1 MEVEQATASAARHF
15 SSDLAELHAKAGK
28 PSYSTLERLSRRQLR
43 RATMSDILNGNRMRV
58 PDWRFVAAFVEAC
71 RTAAQEG
78 GLDASALGSLADW
91 KRHWD
96 GMFQVPGPA
105 SFFQDARDDLTV
117 AARAPENPP
126 AWLPDVAH
134 PRKLSD
140 SHPPTATRTLP
151 RDIATFTGRTY
162 ELARLVE
169 AVSEAQGSGG
179 MARIQAIGGM
189 AGVGKTALAVHAA
202 HMLAETFPD
211 GQIFLGLHGHTPG
224 LQPVDPEGALS
235 TLLRTTGLAP
245 EQIPIGLEERAALW
259 RDRSANRRVLVVLD
273 DAVSSGQVEP
283 LLPSSPGSVTLI
295 TSRRHLIALEDAQ
308 TISLD
313 TLPPNDAATLLVR
326 LADRPGLRSNDQA
339 VQQITRLCGYLPLA
353 IGILGSQLRHH
364 PTWSAARLVEA
375 VSSARDR
382 LELLTAEDSTV
393 TAALNMSY
401 EQLTEAQRRL
411 FRHIGLH
418 PGTDIDIYTAAALDN
433 AEASITRRHL
443 DSLYDQ
449 HLLSEPAP
457 GRYRLHDLVRE
468 YARSLAALDPADEN
482 ESAIRRLLGYYQD
495 TAASADRHLSRR
507 SRPSFWSES
516 ASSTST
522 AMPAFD
528 NEEQALSWTRTERVN
543 LLACLD
549 MAAQAGLHLSVVRLT
564 AGAASLLQRD
574 GPWDVAIHRHTVAA
588 QTAQQ
593 LGDHFGEANALNDLG
608 IVRRL
613 VGDYRGASE
622 ALESALV
629 IYRDL
634 GDRLGEANALND
646 LGIVRRLVGDYRGA
660 SEALESA
667 LVIYRDLGDRLG
679 EANALNNV
687 GTVAYLIG
695 DYAKAARALE
705 SALVT
710 YRDLGDR
717 LGDART
723 LTYLGFVQHKIGD
736 NPGAAVALETALR
749 VYRELSYGL
758 GEAAAL
764 VGLTA
769 VQQQTGDYPGAA
781 IAVEAAMSIYQQ
793 LGYRLGEATAFTG
806 MGRVRQKTGDSS
818 GAAVALETALSI
830 YRELGDRGGEAE
842 VLNEIGTVHRSFGN
856 IARAEACHSQAL
868 DLSREIASSWDEAYA
883 LVGLGNCALTTGR
896 TEEAQ
901 KELRDARAILQRLS
915 AAEDASLDSEIRALD
930 DIHPPA

>member
-1 MEVEQATASAARHF
+1 VEVEQATASAARHF

-28 PSYSTLERLSRRQLR
+28 PSYSMLERLSGRQLR

-117 AARAPENPP
+117 AAKAPEDPP
-126 AWLPDVAH
+126 MWLPDVVH
-134 PRKLSD
+134 LRKLSD

-273 DAVSSGQVEP
+273 DAVSSGQVQP

-516 ASSTST
+516 ASGTST

-574 GPWDVAIHRHTVAA
+574 GPWDVAIHRHTFAA

-634 GDRLGEANALND
+634 GDRLGEANALN
-646 LGIVRRLVGDYRGA
+646 
-660 SEALESA
+660 S
-667 LVIYRDLGDRLG
+667 
-679 EANALNNV
+679 V

-736 NPGAAVALETALR
+736 NPGAAVALETALSI
-749 VYRELSYGL
+749 YRELSYGL

-781 IAVEAAMSIYQQ
+781 NSLEAAMSIYQQ

-806 MGRVRQKTGDSS
+806 MGRVRQKTGDYS

-930 DIHPPA
+930 NIHPPA